1 MINIYKYICS
11 CGTFW
16 HGDMQCSICPSC
28 KSVCNRAMPASEEIK
43 GLIDRMVDE
52 RTARGFPE
60 EQKTVEK
67 TPKLSKEIYTYRYL
81 TFPGVKS
88 NIHGRVTCAICYLPD
103 EDVTEC
109 AFAFYSPK
117 EKRNFDKKIGR
128 EIALG
133 RLKQYK
139 MDKTRNSTP
148 HCIHKKG
155 AVITKNNLKRTL
167 RHDAMDILH
176 CEQCWEIIDPPEF
189 AKKIAWELYRKEV
202 L

>member
-1 MINIYKYICS
+1 
-11 CGTFW
+11 
-16 HGDMQCSICPSC
+16 
-28 KSVCNRAMPASEEIK
+28 MPASEEIK

-52 RTARGFPE
+52 RGKGFPKE
-60 EQKTVEK
+60 PSEAEMKNFIDKEINERTLRDF
-67 TPKLSKEIYTYRYL
+67 PKQPTKEIYTYRYL
-81 TFPGVKS
+81 TFPGTKS